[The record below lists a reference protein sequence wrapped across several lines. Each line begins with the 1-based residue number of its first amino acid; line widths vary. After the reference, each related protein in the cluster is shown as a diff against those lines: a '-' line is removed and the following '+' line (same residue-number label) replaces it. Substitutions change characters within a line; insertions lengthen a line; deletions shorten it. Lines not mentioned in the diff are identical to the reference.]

1 MAPRPKGQG
10 AWLPSHAGL
19 TASVALPRAGHF
31 GAAWAV
37 CLGSLVAPPAFG
49 SFRVLGNLLA
59 GRHPDICAEALMA
72 LPTEF
77 PGQ

>member
-1 MAPRPKGQG
+1 M
-10 AWLPSHAGL
+10 S
-19 TASVALPRAGHF
+19 LPRAGHP
-31 GAAWAV
+31 GAARAV
-37 CLGSLVAPPAFG
+37 RLGSLVAQPDFG
-49 SFRVLGNLLA
+49 SFRVHGKLLA